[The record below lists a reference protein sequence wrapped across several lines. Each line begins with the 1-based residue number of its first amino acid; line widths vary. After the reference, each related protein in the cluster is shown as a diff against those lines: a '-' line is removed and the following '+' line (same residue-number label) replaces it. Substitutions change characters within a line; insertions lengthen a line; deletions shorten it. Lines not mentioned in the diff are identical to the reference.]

1 MMRTA
6 AGRRALQVVLVMGGL
21 LALGFFCGGQAEAA
35 DSTGATTTASTA
47 TTVSKTTTVSTTTV
61 SRVATAATP
70 ERVVESALPSDL
82 PTPRKASTAAVKSPA
97 AKASTIPAAKS
108 PAAPVASVSSKVDQI
123 DQVGKVGKALTGIH
137 VAHAAR
143 EVVRPAG
150 DLVGAAT
157 VGLTEPSADVLPSM
171 PTLPGLPSAPEM
183 PQLPS
188 LPDWSGL
195 PALPGGGQILP
206 VPAAP
211 QQPGGMAQ
219 PERSDETAVE
229 DGAAHQTAVVASPY
243 GPRGRSAEA
252 VGAAVRGGA
261 DGLAIPHV
269 PAHPAP
275 GGEPTGVLDSRS
287 AVDSG
292 APRHG
297 DPHAV
302 TLNHRAPLRLVPGAP
317 AVVTAAETRD
327 RHRDIP
333 VFPG

>member
-21 LALGFFCGGQAEAA
+21 FALGFFCGGQAEAA
-35 DSTGATTTASTA
+35 DSTGATPTVSTA
-47 TTVSKTTTVSTTTV
+47 TTVSATTATTATV
-61 SRVATAATP
+61 SRVATPATP
-70 ERVVESALPSDL
+70 AGVVESALPSDL
-82 PTPRKASTAAVKSPA
+82 STPRKASTAPAADSPA
-97 AKASTIPAAKS
+97 AKA
-108 PAAPVASVSSKVDQI
+108 PAAPVASLASVASKVGKVD
-123 DQVGKVGKALTGIH
+123 KVGKAPTGTH
-137 VAHAAR
+137 VADSVR

-150 DLVGAAT
+150 DLVETAT
-157 VGLTEPSADVLPSM
+157 VGLTEPSADILPSM

-188 LPDWSGL
+188 LPDWPGL
-195 PALPGGGQILP
+195 PALPGVGQTLP
-206 VPAAP
+206 VPAPA

-229 DGAAHQTAVVASPY
+229 DGAAHETAVVASPY
-243 GPRGRSAEA
+243 GPRGRSADA
-252 VGAAVRGGA
+252 VGAVVRGGA
-261 DGLAIPHV
+261 RGPATARV
-269 PAHPAP
+269 PVHPAP
-275 GGEPTGVLDSRS
+275 GGEPTGVLDSQS

-297 DPHAV
+297 DPHGV
-302 TLNHRAPLRLVPGAP
+302 TLNHRAPLRLVPGAS